1 MALHIYGPRFSSLVR
16 SVRLYCLE
24 KGLAAS
30 VGLSVDGQPV
40 PMHSPA
46 HLALHPFGQV
56 PVLLHDGQK
65 VFETLAI
72 CRYLDRAFPDGS
84 LEPEDAATRLLVEQ
98 WASALITT
106 VDTRLVRRYLLQV
119 AGPRIAAPLE
129 GSALAQAEAAVDQT
143 LAVLERQLGEQA
155 FLCGTRFSLADAL
168 LAPMLDYL
176 TRIPGR
182 EWLAERPSLM
192 AYLQRLRE
200 RPSGRE
206 VLVAPDFS
214 ELRPAG

>member
-1 MALHIYGPRFSSLVR
+1 M
-16 SVRLYCLE
+16 E
-24 KGLAAS
+24 KGVDVS
-30 VGLSVDGQPV
+30 VGMTVDGQLV

-56 PVLLHDGQK
+56 PVLLHDGNR
-65 VFETLAI
+65 VFETVAI
-72 CRYLDRAFPDGS
+72 CRYLDRAFPDSS
-84 LEPEDAATRLLVEQ
+84 LDPEDAASRTLVDQ

-119 AGPRIAAPLE
+119 AGPGNAAPLE
-129 GSALAQAEAAVDQT
+129 GAALAQAETAVDNT
-143 LAVLERQLGEQA
+143 LDALEHQLGEQD
-155 FLCGTRFSLADAL
+155 FLCGTRYSLADAL
-168 LAPMLDYL
+168 LAPMFDYL

-182 EWLAERPSLM
+182 EWLAARPGLE
-192 AYLQRLRE
+192 AYLQRLRQ